1 MAAKKKDSK
10 AKQILMSVL
19 RYLVASISAAIAFYV
34 LFALIFST
42 EEEKRLQKEN
52 RLYNNLFDGMKAK
65 EELIGD
71 VVEGLLEKDD
81 AIYEELFST
90 APPSM
95 DELGTHRAAAI
106 TDNVSLPE
114 KYYVRSA
121 SAQSDSLMRI
131 ASSVDA
137 NFSEI
142 FRLLQDKADSIP
154 PLSLPLKNMSYVQI
168 GASVGMKQSP
178 MYDLQVH
185 HDGLDIIAPQGTK
198 VYAAAPG
205 RVSRVVRGG
214 SGTGHRGYIHPGF
227 GPSPA
232 FRSALQRGT
241 AGPYRLFL
249 RLPLPGGVLPHAL
262 HGRQDAPVHGL
273 APPFSPFS
281 LFPFPP
287 ASPRVVPALNSILAR
302 IVVKIRVAPALNS
315 ILACIVV
322 KIRVTPALNSVL
334 ARIVAKIRVTP
345 ALNSVLARIVA
356 KIRVAPAL
364 NSILARIVAKRRR
377 DGRTSTRYGPFRA

>member
-10 AKQILMSVL
+10 AKQILMSVF

-142 FRLLQDKADSIP
+142 
-154 PLSLPLKNMSYVQI
+154 

-205 RVSRVVRGG
+205 RVSRVVRSRMGLG
-214 SGTGHRGYIHPGF
+214 NEVEIDHGNGY
-227 GPSPA
+227 
-232 FRSALQRGT
+232 
-241 AGPYRLFL
+241 
-249 RLPLPGGVLPHAL
+249 V
-262 HGRQDAPVHGL
+262 
-273 APPFSPFS
+273 
-281 LFPFPP
+281 
-287 ASPRVVPALNSILAR
+287 
-302 IVVKIRVAPALNS
+302 
-315 ILACIVV
+315 
-322 KIRVTPALNSVL
+322 
-334 ARIVAKIRVTP
+334 
-345 ALNSVLARIVA
+345 
-356 KIRVAPAL
+356 
-364 NSILARIVAKRRR
+364 
-377 DGRTSTRYGPFRA
+377 TRYTLLGDIFVTQGRSIKVGQELGTVGISTLVSAPHLHFEVRYKGELRDPIDYFFASLSPEEYYRMRFMAAKTLQSMD